1 MRKWEEKGQGNR
13 TGRASC
19 SRRRSCTA
27 CSGSGPSASTGTRGA
42 RPSCAH
48 VHGARARS
56 PARRS
61 QLAHTHTHTTPHTTD
76 VFSHTRR
83 PSSFATQMFV
93 CVLLDDMRE
102 GEKVKALALVSHRNV
117 LLRQVARDVAAVPKA
132 AEDVARGLRLE
143 QQPLEIL
150 AVACT
155 RTITLLDSYR
165 PSLLSSYSYT
175 QCSTSYIVLY
185 KLRST

>member
-102 GEKVKALALVSHRNV
+102 GEKVKACVS
-117 LLRQVARDVAAVPKA
+117 VASQRTAATGCA
-132 AEDVARGLRLE
+132 
-143 QQPLEIL
+143 
-150 AVACT
+150 
-155 RTITLLDSYR
+155 
-165 PSLLSSYSYT
+165 
-175 QCSTSYIVLY
+175 
-185 KLRST
+185 